1 MSDVRLKSK
10 PKIMQIVRAFCFM
23 QMLVSCALLASGHNS
38 LAGTIVVDVTGR
50 RVELPAPAK
59 RILLDAPAYYL
70 ALPLLMKNAAELI
83 VGVSNSPSGRDFG
96 PGSEM
101 LRDLIDKPRIGSIWA
116 RTFSIEK
123 ALELKPDLL
132 IASSAVR
139 GQATSIEQAFA
150 KVGIPIVYV
159 DFSADPVKNTAASIE
174 IIGQSI
180 GAEEKAAAFVDFYHH
195 HVNRIT
201 DRLKSAGLPRPKL
214 LITSR
219 GPGVRC
225 CYASP
230 DSGVLAYFDGLGIT
244 NIAGSKGPARSSPVV
259 QLSIEYIIERDPDVL
274 VVNAI
279 GKGPDSIFG
288 EPPTVAQGAA
298 SLEKLRLEPGFRDL
312 SAVRG
317 GRVHAIDLSLLISP
331 LSFVAFE
338 ALAKSA
344 HPELFADID
353 PQATLDEINARFLET
368 PLKGPFWVSLD
379 SASGKRP

>member
-1 MSDVRLKSK
+1 MSDVRLKRK
-10 PKIMQIVRAFCFM
+10 PAIMQMVRAFCFM
-23 QMLVSCALLASGHNS
+23 QMLASLAVLASGHHA
-38 LAGTIVVDVTGR
+38 LAGTTVVDITGR

-70 ALPLLMKNAAELI
+70 ALPLLTKNAGDLI

-96 PGSEM
+96 GGAQM
-101 LRDLIDKPRIGSIWA
+101 LRDLVDKPRVGSIFA

-132 IASSAVR
+132 IASSVVH
-139 GQATSIEQAFA
+139 GQATAIEEAFA
-150 KVGIPIVYV
+150 KVGIPIIYV
-159 DFSADPVKNTAASIE
+159 DFSTDPGKNTAASIE

-180 GAEEKAAAFVDFYHH
+180 GAEDNAAAFLSFYHR

-201 DRLKSAGLPRPKL
+201 DQLKSAGVTRSKL
-214 LITSR
+214 LVTSR

-225 CYASP
+225 CSASP

-244 NIAGSKGPARSSPVV
+244 NIAGDKAPSRLSPTV
-259 QLSIEYIIERDPDVL
+259 QLSLEYIIGRDPDVL

-279 GKGPDSIFG
+279 GKGPDSVFG
-288 EPPTVAQGAA
+288 EPPTVAQGIA

-312 SAVRG
+312 SAVRN
-317 GRVHAIDLSLLISP
+317 GRVHAVDLSLLISP

-338 ALAKSA
+338 ALAKWV
-344 HPELFADID
+344 HPELFANID
-353 PQATLDEINARFLET
+353 PQATLDEINARFLKT

-379 SASGKRP
+379 QATGNNP